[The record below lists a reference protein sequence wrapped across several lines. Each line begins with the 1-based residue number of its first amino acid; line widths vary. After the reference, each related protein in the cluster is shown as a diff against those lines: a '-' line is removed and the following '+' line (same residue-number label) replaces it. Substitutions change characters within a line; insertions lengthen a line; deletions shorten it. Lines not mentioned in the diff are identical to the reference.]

1 MAKILLINPNKWGR
15 GITPIWIASHTAI
28 LKKNFHEVFLFDATF
43 YENWSDFENE
53 FNTKNNQY
61 KNSGYE
67 SFINY
72 KKNPVHQDLQSY
84 INVIKPEFIF
94 FGAISSHIHGEGEYS
109 AIQYGYELLGPI
121 ETNAVIICA
130 GLQPTADVKKTAEKY
145 NKINY
150 FITGESE
157 FVLLDFISNYHT
169 NTIQFVPGLT
179 FRSGQKLI
187 SNQKQQII
195 SNLDDIGHYDYSLFE
210 DINFLRPYNGEILR
224 AVDYE
229 LSRGCPFTCSYCV
242 ETVIQKYYDFHS
254 HTSKGGL
261 KKANDYLRNKSAK
274 QIFQELKILHEKY
287 KVKLIRCQD
296 TNFLTIKKSVL
307 EELALL
313 LENSNLNIMLYIET
327 RAEGINIGTINLLK
341 RLKVD
346 GIGMG
351 IELSEENFREENLNR
366 FSNQDAILN
375 AFKLLKIA
383 NIKRTAYNVIGF
395 PEQNESSILE
405 TIKFNKLLA
414 PDNVTVAFFTPYM
427 GTGQNSKALNL
438 NMFSDFEINLDSQ
451 LRSATKSDTLDVDTL
466 SFYKENF
473 SKLVGISN

>member
-28 LKKNFHEVFLFDATF
+28 LKNNFHEVFLFDTTF

-72 KKNPVHQDLQSY
+72 KKNPVHQDLQGY
-84 INVIKPEFIF
+84 INEIKPEFIF

-109 AIQYGYELLGPI
+109 AIQYGYELLEPI
-121 ETNAVIICA
+121 KTNAVIICA

-157 FVLLDFISNYHT
+157 FVLLDFISNYQT

-195 SNLDDIGHYDYSLFE
+195 SNLDNIGHYDYSLFE

-242 ETVIQKYYDFHS
+242 ETVIQKYYDFQS

-405 TIKFNKLLA
+405 TIEFNKILA

-451 LRSATKSDTLDVDTL
+451 LRSATKSDTLDVGTL

>member
-28 LKKNFHEVFLFDATF
+28 LKKNFHDVFLFDATF
-43 YENWSDFENE
+43 YQDWSDFENE

-61 KNSGYE
+61 KHSGYE
-67 SFINY
+67 SFVNY
-72 KKNPVHQDLQSY
+72 KKNSVHQDLQTY
-84 INVIKPEFIF
+84 INEIKPEFIF

-109 AIQYGYELLGPI
+109 AIQYGYEILQPI

-130 GLQPTADVKKTAEKY
+130 GLQPTADVSKAAARF
-145 NKINY
+145 NKLNF

-157 FVLLDFISNYHT
+157 FVLVDFISNYET
-169 NTIQFVPGLT
+169 NTIQFVKGLT
-179 FRSGQKLI
+179 YRSDQKLI

-195 SNLDDIGHYDYSLFE
+195 TNLDDIGHYDYSLFE
-210 DINFLRPYNGEILR
+210 DINFFRPYNGEILK

-242 ETVIQKYYDFHS
+242 ETVIQKYYDFHE

-261 KKANDYLRNKSAK
+261 KRANNYLRNKSAK
-274 QIFQELKILHEKY
+274 QIFQELKILHDKFG
-287 KVKLIRCQD
+287 VKLIRCQD
-296 TNFLTIKKSVL
+296 TNFLTIKKTVL
-307 EELALL
+307 EELAFL
-313 LENSNLNIMLYIET
+313 LENSNLDIMLYIET
-327 RAEGINIGTINLLK
+327 RAEGINSGTINLLK

-366 FSNQDAILN
+366 FSNQSAIFN
-375 AFKLLKIA
+375 AFALLKNA
-383 NIKRTAYNVIGF
+383 GIKRTAYNVIGF
-395 PEQNESSILE
+395 PEQSESSILD
-405 TIKFNKLLA
+405 TIEFNKLLS
-414 PDNVTVAFFTPYM
+414 PDNVTVAFFTPYL
-427 GTGQNSKALNL
+427 GTGQNSKATKLNI
-438 NMFSDFEINLDSQ
+438 FSDFEINLDSQ
-451 LRSATKSDTLDVDTL
+451 LRSATRSDTLNLETL
-466 SFYKENF
+466 LFYKENF

>member
-1 MAKILLINPNKWGR
+1 MTICHLI
-15 GITPIWIASHTAI
+15 
-28 LKKNFHEVFLFDATF
+28 
-43 YENWSDFENE
+43 
-53 FNTKNNQY
+53 
-61 KNSGYE
+61 
-67 SFINY
+67 
-72 KKNPVHQDLQSY
+72 
-84 INVIKPEFIF
+84 
-94 FGAISSHIHGEGEYS
+94 
-109 AIQYGYELLGPI
+109 
-121 ETNAVIICA
+121 
-130 GLQPTADVKKTAEKY
+130 DVY

-157 FVLLDFISNYHT
+157 FVLLDFISNYQT

-242 ETVIQKYYDFHS
+242 ETVIQKYYDFQS

-405 TIKFNKLLA
+405 TIEFNKILA

-451 LRSATKSDTLDVDTL
+451 LRSATKSDTLDVGTL

>member
-28 LKKNFHEVFLFDATF
+28 LKKNLHDVFLFDATF
-43 YENWSDFENE
+43 YEDWSDFENE

-67 SFINY
+67 SFISY
-72 KKNPVHQDLQSY
+72 KKNPVRQDLQSY
-84 INVIKPEFIF
+84 INEINPEFIF

-109 AIQYGYELLGPI
+109 AIQYGYELLESI
-121 ETNAVIICA
+121 ETNAVVICS
-130 GLQPTADVKKTAEKY
+130 GLQPTADVHKTAARY

-157 FVLLDFISNYHT
+157 FVLLDFISNYET
-169 NTIQFVPGLT
+169 NTIQFVRGLT

-195 SNLDDIGHYDYSLFE
+195 SNLDDIGQYDYSLFE
-210 DINFLRPYNGEILR
+210 DINFLRPYNGEILK

-242 ETVIQKYYDFHS
+242 ETVIQKYYDFQE

-261 KKANDYLRNKSAK
+261 KRANNYLRNKSAK
-274 QIFQELKILHEKY
+274 QIFQELKILHDNY
-287 KVKLIRCQD
+287 SIKLIRCQD

-307 EELALL
+307 EELASL

-327 RAEGINIGTINLLK
+327 RAEGINVGTINLLK

-375 AFKLLKIA
+375 AFKLLKNA

-395 PEQNESSILE
+395 PEQTESSILD
-405 TIKFNKLLA
+405 TIEFNKLLS
-414 PDNVTVAFFTPYM
+414 PDNITVAFFTPYL
-427 GTGQNSKALNL
+427 GTGQNSKAINL
-438 NMFSDFEINLDSQ
+438 NIFSDFEINLDSQ
-451 LRSATKSDTLDVDTL
+451 LRSATKSEALDVETL

-473 SKLVGISN
+473 SKLVGISS